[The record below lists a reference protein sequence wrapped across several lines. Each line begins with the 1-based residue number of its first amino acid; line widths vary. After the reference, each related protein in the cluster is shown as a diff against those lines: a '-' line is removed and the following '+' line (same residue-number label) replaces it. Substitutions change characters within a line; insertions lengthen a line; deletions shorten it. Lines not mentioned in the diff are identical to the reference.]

1 MSYDVFCPLFFLS
14 LHGYI
19 VSNVLLTYYPLAHLM
34 TLIVSMIILIPEY
47 HPFKNLLLMYITTLT
62 MYVSPLVIYFL
73 SGILFYHL

>member
-1 MSYDVFCPLFFLS
+1 MFCPLFFLS